1 MVAGAVGAREPL
13 LQAGHCL
20 GSVRNPSAR
29 AHGFALASKALTR
42 ERSMPSSNLSLS
54 LVLGAG
60 GARGLAHIGV
70 IEELIARGYRIV
82 SIAGSSMGALVGGI
96 YAAGKLEEYRD
107 WVIKLQRLDVL
118 RLLDFTWRG
127 GGMIRGERVIGVLR
141 ELVGEHQIESL
152 PVSYT
157 AVAVDIDAEREV
169 WLSRGSLFSA
179 IRASIAIPGIFT
191 PLELHGRRLVD
202 GGLLN
207 PVPVAP
213 TLRDL
218 SDLTVVVNVNAVNGQ
233 ILPSSASRAPEA
245 GEEDANDDASIG
257 WWGRIRRGRRLR
269 RQSTME
275 LLARSLDLMMQSI
288 TRHRLAGHHPHLLIE
303 VSRDAA
309 SFYEFWRAQE
319 LIELGRRCAV
329 QALDRLAAQR

>member
-1 MVAGAVGAREPL
+1 MG
-13 LQAGHCL
+13 
-20 GSVRNPSAR
+20 
-29 AHGFALASKALTR
+29 
-42 ERSMPSSNLSLS
+42 SSNLSLS

-70 IEELIARGYRIV
+70 IEELLARGYRIV

-96 YAAGKLEEYRD
+96 YAAGKLEEYRE

-127 GGMIRGERVIGVLR
+127 GGMIRGERVISVLR

-218 SDLTVVVNVNAVNGQ
+218 SDLTVVVNVNAVNGP
-233 ILPSSASRAPEA
+233 LRRPRVPLAAEEGVDGADDRSALA
-245 GEEDANDDASIG
+245 
-257 WWGRIRRGRRLR
+257 WWSRIRRRRRLR
-269 RQSTME
+269 RQSMME

-288 TRHRLAGHHPHLLIE
+288 TRHRLAGHHPHVLIE

-309 SFYEFWRAQE
+309 SFYEFWRASE
-319 LIELGRRCAV
+319 LIELGRRRTRE
-329 QALDRLAAQR
+329 ALERVNAGH

>member
-42 ERSMPSSNLSLS
+42 ERSMPSSNLESFPRSRCGRRARARPHRGDRGANRSRLPHRLDRWQLDGRLGRRHLRRRQARGVPRLGDQAAEARCAAPFGLHLARRRNDPRRAGHRRPARARRRAS
-54 LVLGAG
+54 DRVAACVLHRSRG
-60 GARGLAHIGV
+60 GHRRRARGLAEPRLAFLGDPGFH
-70 IEELIARGYRIV
+70 
-82 SIAGSSMGALVGGI
+82 
-96 YAAGKLEEYRD
+96 RD
-107 WVIKLQRLDVL
+107 
-118 RLLDFTWRG
+118 
-127 GGMIRGERVIGVLR
+127 
-141 ELVGEHQIESL
+141 
-152 PVSYT
+152 
-157 AVAVDIDAEREV
+157 
-169 WLSRGSLFSA
+169 
-179 IRASIAIPGIFT
+179 PGNLH

>member
-1 MVAGAVGAREPL
+1 MG
-13 LQAGHCL
+13 
-20 GSVRNPSAR
+20 
-29 AHGFALASKALTR
+29 
-42 ERSMPSSNLSLS
+42 SSNLSLS

-70 IEELIARGYRIV
+70 IEELLARGYRIV

-127 GGMIRGERVIGVLR
+127 GGMIRGERVISVLR

-191 PLELHGRRLVD
+191 PLSCMAAGWWMGAAQSRPGGADAARPQRSDGRGERQCGQRPAPPTACTARGGRRRGWGGRSFCACLVE
-202 GGLLN
+202 
-207 PVPVAP
+207 A
-213 TLRDL
+213 DL
-218 SDLTVVVNVNAVNGQ
+218 SAA
-233 ILPSSASRAPEA
+233 PAPEA
-245 GEEDANDDASIG
+245 KHDGASC
-257 WWGRIRRGRRLR
+257 
-269 RQSTME
+269 TF
-275 LLARSLDLMMQSI
+275 ARS
-288 TRHRLAGHHPHLLIE
+288 H
-303 VSRDAA
+303 DAKHYPP
-309 SFYEFWRAQE
+309 S
-319 LIELGRRCAV
+319 LGRAPSPRAHRSVSGCS
-329 QALDRLAAQR
+329 QFL

>member
-1 MVAGAVGAREPL
+1 MNAAATV
-13 LQAGHCL
+13 
-20 GSVRNPSAR
+20 
-29 AHGFALASKALTR
+29 
-42 ERSMPSSNLSLS
+42 S

-70 IEELIARGYRIV
+70 IEELCARGYRIA
-82 SIAGSSMGALVGGI
+82 SIAGASMGALVGGI
-96 YAAGKLEEYRD
+96 FAAGRLQAYREWVERLE
-107 WVIKLQRLDVL
+107 RLDVL

-127 GGMIRGERVIGVLR
+127 AGMIRGERVIAVLR
-141 ELVGEHQIESL
+141 ELVGDHLIESL

-169 WLSRGSLFSA
+169 WLTRGSLFEA

-191 PLELHGRRLVD
+191 PMELHGRRLVD

-218 SDLTVVVNVNAVNGQ
+218 TELTVVVNVNAVGGAGSR
-233 ILPSSASRAPEA
+233 LPMAAQA
-245 GEEDANDDASIG
+245 EEDDGAAGSP
-257 WWGRIRRGRRLR
+257 WWRRRRRRR
-269 RQSTME
+269 RQGAME

-303 VSRDAA
+303 VPREAA
-309 SFYEFWRAQE
+309 SFYEFWRAAE
-319 LIELGRRCAV
+319 LIELGRRRAREM
-329 QALDRLAAQR
+329 LDRYSATS